1 MHTVDQNMPKI
12 ELRERSERSET
23 FFERTEKIED
33 TSEAKKT
40 RMRALFALNKIE
52 MNRLNLL
59 QTPYK
64 QKKYMIF
71 FSKFQTTVFFI

>member
-1 MHTVDQNMPKI
+1 MPKI

-33 TSEAKKT
+33 TSQAKKT

-59 QTPYK
+59 
-64 QKKYMIF
+64 
-71 FSKFQTTVFFI
+71 

>member
-33 TSEAKKT
+33 TSEAKKNED
-40 RMRALFALNKIE
+40 ASSIC
-52 MNRLNLL
+52 
-59 QTPYK
+59 
-64 QKKYMIF
+64 
-71 FSKFQTTVFFI
+71 SK